1 MQINLG
7 CLCNIACAIISI
19 SFLTMCDSAL
29 EMFFCVSN
37 RVLVLE
43 PFFNLD
49 TNIISRLQHTLIL
62 DNGNIW

>member
-29 EMFFCVSN
+29 EMFFCVSIGTFYL
-37 RVLVLE
+37 R
-43 PFFNLD
+43 D
-49 TNIISRLQHTLIL
+49 TIEKLRKLNKVKEE
-62 DNGNIW
+62 